1 MTAKKKA
8 TKKGPSSADSEVDVD
23 SIVDDGSGKPLD
35 DQSTASDVKMLP
47 AKVTDVEDLMLG
59 VEIAFEVVF
68 GRLGC
73 GGHLL

>member
-35 DQSTASDVKMLP
+35 DQSTASDIKMLP
-47 AKVTDVEDLMLG
+47 WIACAVEELAVLNNKVICHTQ
-59 VEIAFEVVF
+59 
-68 GRLGC
+68 
-73 GGHLL
+73 HLKNLI